1 MSDLTLA
8 QRLLVRIGQI
18 SERSDV
24 IVQQQSVSRGNVL
37 SRIGKWQPKLPADMY
52 AFYRAINGLKFN
64 YSFAD
69 SPDDWHGLE
78 FVALDE
84 EGRKTI
90 DTFRNIYRIPHQV
103 AKRYPNYFFQDGAV
117 DPETPVLFFFGDD
130 GAWGIIMIGEGDK
143 ATFHHW
149 DNDGFVR
156 YLTSSFTELIEK
168 LIARGFAHT
177 WAYSD
182 DHPDTDAVL
191 ARLAKPSPPRT
202 TFGIDGGSFGVSI
215 GDGYAY
221 DDDFFVAGGSTRQS
235 ASGAWHDEA
244 SQGAFVGGED
254 RAHREVVFVD
264 RRHHGKG
271 CDVGHERAGY
281 RKRNRDDFGEHFRCG
296 AGPIAMAK
304 LRIEYLAGPIPL
316 QPYETTLLRV
326 LHRIEGLHVTDGLP
340 WPSEVLS
347 YTHWPRHN
355 LGWTPFISCTWDYE
369 FKGDK
374 NKVATFDVV
383 LDGARAEGME
393 VGKTYA
399 STALPSVEGRIG

>member
-52 AFYRAINGLKFN
+52 AFYRAINGLKFH

-90 DTFRNIYRIPHQV
+90 DTFRNRYRIPHQV
-103 AKRYPNYFFQDGAV
+103 AKRFPNYFFQDGAV

-202 TFGIDGGSFGVSI
+202 TFELTVEALEYRSATDTRMAMISSWPEEVRDKVLRALGMTKQAKELSSAEKIALIEKSCSSIDDI
-215 GDGYAY
+215 TEK
-221 DDDFFVAGGSTRQS
+221 VATSVMN
-235 ASGAWHDEA
+235 AL
-244 SQGAFVGGED
+244 
-254 RAHREVVFVD
+254 
-264 RRHHGKG
+264 
-271 CDVGHERAGY
+271 GY

-304 LRIEYLAGPIPL
+304 LRVEYLAGPIPL
-316 QPYETTLLRV
+316 QPYENTLLRV

-347 YTHWPRHN
+347 YTHPPRHN
-355 LGWTPFISCTWDYE
+355 LVWTPFISCTWDYE